1 MGGLAIGSLIGG
13 RRADLLRNPL
23 RVYGCVELGVGATAL
38 LTPWAFQALQTVF
51 ANSSDSLLIAG
62 SLVAD
67 PSCLSRLG
75 WSPTVTTPEGLA
87 ALARI

>member
-1 MGGLAIGSLIGG
+1 VLETA
-13 RRADLLRNPL
+13 L
-23 RVYGCVELGVGATAL
+23 RVTGRSEIYQRL
-38 LTPWAFQALQTVF
+38 
-51 ANSSDSLLIAG
+51 AG

-67 PSCLSRLG
+67 PSALSRLG